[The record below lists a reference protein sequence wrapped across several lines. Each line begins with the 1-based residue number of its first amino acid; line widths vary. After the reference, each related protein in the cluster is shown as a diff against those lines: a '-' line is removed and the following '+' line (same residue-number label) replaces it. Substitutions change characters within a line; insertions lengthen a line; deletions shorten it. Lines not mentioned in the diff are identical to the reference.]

1 MHTHTHTLSL
11 SFARSREHG
20 TGRAGSQVGKSKE
33 SNGYQKT
40 LRVGSWIRL
49 TFLAEPFERLL
60 AEHVSASSTVVTL
73 LHDRLEMVTEED
85 WLGSVLP

>member
-1 MHTHTHTLSL
+1 M
-11 SFARSREHG
+11 HG
-20 TGRAGSQVGKSKE
+20 TGRAGSQVGKSKV
-33 SNGYQKT
+33 SNGYPKT

-60 AEHVSASSTVVTL
+60 AEHVSASSAVVTL

-85 WLGSVLP
+85 WLGSVLA